1 MAAGYR
7 SLALFAGGNG
17 NGLGWFCME
26 CKGKVLADAASCSP
40 GSLTGVQ
47 SHGQVSYG
55 IDKKD

>member
-1 MAAGYR
+1 
-7 SLALFAGGNG
+7 
-17 NGLGWFCME
+17 ME

-55 IDKKD
+55 IDKKDWGKGASEKEQKITHKMY